1 MGSRTWREQNRTT
14 HGTIPGFTGLGYTFY
29 YCSGCWL
36 GLKAGHEINFLSD
49 DFLFPV
55 QYTLLHYTA
64 TVEALLRPQFVV
76 ESGHTSRHT
85 ADAKI
90 AFTLSSYVSVRNT
103 SF

>member
-36 GLKAGHEINFLSD
+36 GLKAGHEINLLSD

-55 QYTLLHYTA
+55 YLVTLIIPLH
-64 TVEALLRPQFVV
+64 LKLC
-76 ESGHTSRHT
+76 
-85 ADAKI
+85 
-90 AFTLSSYVSVRNT
+90 VRNPSLNRVIHPDIQRT
-103 SF
+103 LK